1 LAFAYVLVVALL
13 VSAQGFV
20 GGWVM
25 SRGALERISGSRL
38 GQLSRQLAK
47 RGTIAV
53 AVLRL
58 VLSFAPFA
66 VFNLAAGASHL
77 KFWQFMVGSL
87 LGMAPGLGA
96 ITLFSDTL
104 WSAVNEPTWEN
115 LAIAAAARLAMFA
128 KRWLRSG

>member
-1 LAFAYVLVVALL
+1 M
-13 VSAQGFV
+13 G
-20 GGWVM
+20 
-25 SRGALERISGSRL
+25 RGALERISGSRL

-58 VLSFAPFA
+58 VPIAPFA
-66 VFNLAAGASHL
+66 TFNLVAGASHL

-87 LGMAPGLGA
+87 LGLAPGLGA
-96 ITLFSDTL
+96 ITFLSGTL
-104 WSAVNEPTWEN
+104 RAAISEPSWEN
-115 LAIAAAARLAMFA
+115 VAIAAAAGLGLTGLAHFA